1 MSNYKEQLSKHEEL
15 INKYKDLYLNEN
27 SKSLNES
34 SNNKINYSNSNS
46 IPININNTTNN
57 IMMNNSFNKFN
68 NTDIEKSIEFHS
80 ENNRIGMSDF
90 SSNKKNNNSNIINN
104 KDINVEQ
111 SLERIN
117 NLLSQ
122 LNSKNETPNK
132 KNIEKNSF
140 NVNNM
145 KIKID
150 NSDLD
155 NNSINKIRNSE
166 NENNELSLDNVN
178 INQIN
183 NNNKAN
189 INKKF
194 LNDFNNNNNYN
205 FKYGQLTID
214 NILAKYRNNTNN
226 QRNLFN
232 TFNKFNINQNNN
244 NNAFDDINSSY
255 MLTFQ
260 NKQNDINPFI
270 PQENI
275 INNLD
280 KMVQNKNISNIPTI
294 NNTFIQKIKAKYL
307 FNNDSLT
314 NKISKKNQEIS
325 ELEQKLNFYK
335 NKLFSQNSPE
345 DNYINLK
352 LDIKNLNL
360 NSSQENSYT
369 LNSKNNTKS
378 INLNTSEI
386 YTNNNNNSSI
396 PNDKSFSFKNNL
408 KNNQININSNNNPL
422 KESKFSQSQLSHNNG
437 EETINF
443 SLSEDESGLSGYFKF
458 KGSQIEEKD
467 KEYNYNDVLPIINKV
482 SKLKEIKE
490 EDDINNTDKLLA
502 NKIINNVIDNVTK
515 NEDEKYKNIMDKF
528 KEEEKEN
535 DLLYNQIN
543 NQSLNFNNNGIN
555 EKPKLIRKNSSDKD
569 KKRNINNKIISFEE
583 FLSKENSND

>member
-27 SKSLNES
+27 SNKSLNES
-34 SNNKINYSNSNS
+34 SNNRNNFSNSNS

-80 ENNRIGMSDF
+80 ENNHIGISDF
-90 SSNKKNNNSNIINN
+90 SSNKKNNNSNIINP

-117 NLLSQ
+117 NLLAQ

-132 KNIEKNSF
+132 KNSNVGNNF
-140 NVNNM
+140 DVNNM
-145 KIKID
+145 RIKND
-150 NSDLD
+150 NS
-155 NNSINKIRNSE
+155 E
-166 NENNELSLDNVN
+166 FDNVN
-178 INQIN
+178 INKNRNNENNEINLDNNIN
-183 NNNKAN
+183 NINYFGNKNTN

-194 LNDFNNNNNYN
+194 INDINNNNYN

-214 NILAKYRNNTNN
+214 NILAKYRNNPN

-232 TFNKFNINQNNN
+232 TFNKFNINENNN
-244 NNAFDDINSSY
+244 NDMSNPF

-260 NKQNDINPFI
+260 QNPTKINPFNA
-270 PQENI
+270 QENMM
-275 INNLD
+275 NNLD
-280 KMVQNKNISNIPTI
+280 KILQNKNINNI
-294 NNTFIQKIKAKYL
+294 NNINSNYIQKIKAKYL
-307 FNNDSLT
+307 FNNDSVT
-314 NKISKKNQEIS
+314 NKIAQKNTELS
-325 ELEQKLNFYK
+325 ELEKKLNFYK
-335 NKLFSQNSPE
+335 KKLFSSSAPE

-352 LDIKNLNL
+352 LDIKNINL
-360 NSSQENSYT
+360 NSNTENSYT
-369 LNSKNNTKS
+369 LNSKNNHS

-386 YTNNNNNSSI
+386 NPNPNNSTI
-396 PNDKSFSFKNNL
+396 PPSDKSFSFKNNL
-408 KNNQININSNNNPL
+408 KNPPLSNINPL
-422 KESKFSQSQLSHNNG
+422 KESKFSQSQLSHNMG

-458 KGSQIEEKD
+458 KGSQMEEKD

-490 EDDINNTDKLLA
+490 EDDNQKAIA
-502 NKIINNVIDNVTK
+502 SGIINNVMDNISNK
-515 NEDEKYKNIMDKF
+515 SEEEKYKNIMNKF

-535 DLLYNQIN
+535 ELLYDQIN
-543 NQSLNFNNNGIN
+543 N

-583 FLSKENSND
+583 FLSKENSNE

>member
-27 SKSLNES
+27 SNKSLNES
-34 SNNKINYSNSNS
+34 SNNRNNFSNSNS

-80 ENNRIGMSDF
+80 ENNHIGISDF
-90 SSNKKNNNSNIINN
+90 SSNKKNNNSNIINP

-117 NLLSQ
+117 NLLAQ

-132 KNIEKNSF
+132 KSSNVGNNF
-140 NVNNM
+140 DVNNM
-145 KIKID
+145 RIKND
-150 NSDLD
+150 NS
-155 NNSINKIRNSE
+155 E
-166 NENNELSLDNVN
+166 FDNVN
-178 INQIN
+178 INKNRNNENNEINLDNNIN
-183 NNNKAN
+183 NINYFGNKNTN

-194 LNDFNNNNNYN
+194 INDINNNNYN

-214 NILAKYRNNTNN
+214 NILAKYRNNPN

-232 TFNKFNINQNNN
+232 TFNKFNINENNN
-244 NNAFDDINSSY
+244 NDMSNPF

-260 NKQNDINPFI
+260 QNPAKINPFNA
-270 PQENI
+270 QENMM
-275 INNLD
+275 NNLD
-280 KMVQNKNISNIPTI
+280 KILQNKNINNI
-294 NNTFIQKIKAKYL
+294 NNINSNYIQKIKAKYL
-307 FNNDSLT
+307 FNNDSVT
-314 NKISKKNQEIS
+314 NKIAQKNTELS
-325 ELEQKLNFYK
+325 ELEKKLNFYK
-335 NKLFSQNSPE
+335 KKLFSSSAPE

-352 LDIKNLNL
+352 LDIKNINL
-360 NSSQENSYT
+360 NSNTENSYT
-369 LNSKNNTKS
+369 LNSKNNHS

-386 YTNNNNNSSI
+386 NPNPNNSTI
-396 PNDKSFSFKNNL
+396 PPSDKSFSFKNNL
-408 KNNQININSNNNPL
+408 KNPPLSNINPL
-422 KESKFSQSQLSHNNG
+422 KESKFSQSQLSHNMG

-458 KGSQIEEKD
+458 KGSQMEEKD

-490 EDDINNTDKLLA
+490 EDDNEKAIA
-502 NKIINNVIDNVTK
+502 SGIINNVMDNISNK
-515 NEDEKYKNIMDKF
+515 SEEEKYKNIMNKF

-535 DLLYNQIN
+535 ELLYDQIN
-543 NQSLNFNNNGIN
+543 N

-583 FLSKENSND
+583 FLSKENSNE

>member
-27 SKSLNES
+27 SNKSLNES
-34 SNNKINYSNSNS
+34 SNNRNNFSNSNS

-80 ENNRIGMSDF
+80 ENNHIGISDF
-90 SSNKKNNNSNIINN
+90 SSNKKNNNSNIINP

-117 NLLSQ
+117 NLLAQ

-132 KNIEKNSF
+132 KNSNVGNNF
-140 NVNNM
+140 DVNNM
-145 KIKID
+145 RIKND
-150 NSDLD
+150 NS
-155 NNSINKIRNSE
+155 E
-166 NENNELSLDNVN
+166 FDNVN
-178 INQIN
+178 INKNRNNENNEINLDNNIN
-183 NNNKAN
+183 NINYFGNKNTN

-194 LNDFNNNNNYN
+194 INDINNNNYN

-214 NILAKYRNNTNN
+214 NILAKYRNNPN

-232 TFNKFNINQNNN
+232 TFNKFNINENNN
-244 NNAFDDINSSY
+244 NDMSNPF

-260 NKQNDINPFI
+260 QNPTKINPFNA
-270 PQENI
+270 QENMM
-275 INNLD
+275 NNLD
-280 KMVQNKNISNIPTI
+280 KILQNKNINNI
-294 NNTFIQKIKAKYL
+294 NNINSNYIQKIKAKYL
-307 FNNDSLT
+307 FNNDSIT
-314 NKISKKNQEIS
+314 NKIAQKNTELS
-325 ELEQKLNFYK
+325 ELEKKLNFYK
-335 NKLFSQNSPE
+335 KKLFSSSAPE

-352 LDIKNLNL
+352 LDIKNINL
-360 NSSQENSYT
+360 NSNTENSYT
-369 LNSKNNTKS
+369 LNSKNDHS

-386 YTNNNNNSSI
+386 NPNPNNSTI
-396 PNDKSFSFKNNL
+396 PPSDKSFSFKNNL
-408 KNNQININSNNNPL
+408 KNPPLSNINPL
-422 KESKFSQSQLSHNNG
+422 KESKFSQSQLSHNMG

-458 KGSQIEEKD
+458 KGSQMEEKD

-490 EDDINNTDKLLA
+490 EDDNEKAIA
-502 NKIINNVIDNVTK
+502 SGIINNVMDNISNKT
-515 NEDEKYKNIMDKF
+515 EEEKYKNIMNKF

-535 DLLYNQIN
+535 ELLYDQIN
-543 NQSLNFNNNGIN
+543 N
-555 EKPKLIRKNSSDKD
+555 EKPKLIRKNSSNKD

-583 FLSKENSND
+583 FLSKENSNE

>member
-27 SKSLNES
+27 SNKSLNES
-34 SNNKINYSNSNS
+34 SNNRNNFSNSNS

-80 ENNRIGMSDF
+80 ENNHIGISDF
-90 SSNKKNNNSNIINN
+90 SSNKKNNNSNIINP

-117 NLLSQ
+117 NLLAQ

-132 KNIEKNSF
+132 KNSNAGNNFDANNIRIKN
-140 NVNNM
+140 
-145 KIKID
+145 D
-150 NSDLD
+150 NS
-155 NNSINKIRNSE
+155 E
-166 NENNELSLDNVN
+166 FDNVN
-178 INQIN
+178 INKNRNSENNEIN
-183 NNNKAN
+183 LDNNVNNINYFGNKNTN

-194 LNDFNNNNNYN
+194 INDINNNNYN

-214 NILAKYRNNTNN
+214 NILAKYRNNPN

-232 TFNKFNINQNNN
+232 TFNKFNINENNN
-244 NNAFDDINSSY
+244 NDMSNPF

-260 NKQNDINPFI
+260 QNPAKINQFNA
-270 PQENI
+270 QENMM
-275 INNLD
+275 NNLD
-280 KMVQNKNISNIPTI
+280 KILQNKNINNI
-294 NNTFIQKIKAKYL
+294 NNINSNYIQKIKAKYL
-307 FNNDSLT
+307 FNNDSIT
-314 NKISKKNQEIS
+314 NKIAQKNTEFS
-325 ELEQKLNFYK
+325 ELEKKLNFYK
-335 NKLFSQNSPE
+335 KKLFLSSAPE

-352 LDIKNLNL
+352 LDIKNINL
-360 NSSQENSYT
+360 NSNTENSYT
-369 LNSKNNTKS
+369 LNSKNNHS

-386 YTNNNNNSSI
+386 NPNPNNSTI
-396 PNDKSFSFKNNL
+396 PQSDKSFSFKNNL
-408 KNNQININSNNNPL
+408 KNPPLSNINPL
-422 KESKFSQSQLSHNNG
+422 KESKFSQSQLSHNMG

-458 KGSQIEEKD
+458 KGSQMEEKD

-490 EDDINNTDKLLA
+490 EDYNEKAIA
-502 NKIINNVIDNVTK
+502 SGIINNVMDNISNK
-515 NEDEKYKNIMDKF
+515 SEEEKYKNIMNKF

-535 DLLYNQIN
+535 ELLYDQIN
-543 NQSLNFNNNGIN
+543 N

-583 FLSKENSND
+583 FLSKENSNE

>member
-27 SKSLNES
+27 SNKSLNES
-34 SNNKINYSNSNS
+34 SNNRNNFSNSNS

-80 ENNRIGMSDF
+80 ENNHIGISDF
-90 SSNKKNNNSNIINN
+90 SSNKKNNNSNIINP

-117 NLLSQ
+117 NLLAQ

-132 KNIEKNSF
+132 KNSNVGNNF
-140 NVNNM
+140 DVNNM
-145 KIKID
+145 RIKND
-150 NSDLD
+150 NS
-155 NNSINKIRNSE
+155 E
-166 NENNELSLDNVN
+166 FDNVN
-178 INQIN
+178 INKNRNNENNEINLDNNIN
-183 NNNKAN
+183 NINYFGNKNTN

-194 LNDFNNNNNYN
+194 INDINNNNYN

-214 NILAKYRNNTNN
+214 NILAKYRNNPN

-232 TFNKFNINQNNN
+232 TFNKFNINENNN
-244 NNAFDDINSSY
+244 NDMSNPF

-260 NKQNDINPFI
+260 QNPTKINPFNA
-270 PQENI
+270 QENMM
-275 INNLD
+275 NNLD
-280 KMVQNKNISNIPTI
+280 KILQNKNINNI
-294 NNTFIQKIKAKYL
+294 NNINSNYIQKIKAKYL
-307 FNNDSLT
+307 FNNDSVT
-314 NKISKKNQEIS
+314 NKIAQKNTELS
-325 ELEQKLNFYK
+325 ELEKKLNFYK
-335 NKLFSQNSPE
+335 KKLFSSSAPE

-352 LDIKNLNL
+352 LDIKNINL
-360 NSSQENSYT
+360 NSNTENSYT
-369 LNSKNNTKS
+369 LNSKNNHS

-386 YTNNNNNSSI
+386 NPNPNNSTI
-396 PNDKSFSFKNNL
+396 PPSDKSFSFKNNL
-408 KNNQININSNNNPL
+408 KNPPLSNINLL
-422 KESKFSQSQLSHNNG
+422 KESKFSQSQLSHNMG

-458 KGSQIEEKD
+458 KGSQMEEKD

-490 EDDINNTDKLLA
+490 EDDNEKAIA
-502 NKIINNVIDNVTK
+502 SGIINNVMDNISNK
-515 NEDEKYKNIMDKF
+515 SEEEKYKNIMNKF

-535 DLLYNQIN
+535 ELLYDQIN
-543 NQSLNFNNNGIN
+543 N

-583 FLSKENSND
+583 FLSKENSNE

>member
-27 SKSLNES
+27 SNKSLNES
-34 SNNKINYSNSNS
+34 SNNRNNFSNSNS

-80 ENNRIGMSDF
+80 ENNHIGISDF
-90 SSNKKNNNSNIINN
+90 SSNKKNNNSNIINP

-117 NLLSQ
+117 NLLAQ

-132 KNIEKNSF
+132 KNSNMGNNF
-140 NVNNM
+140 DVNNM
-145 KIKID
+145 RIKND
-150 NSDLD
+150 NS
-155 NNSINKIRNSE
+155 E
-166 NENNELSLDNVN
+166 FDNVN
-178 INQIN
+178 INKNRNNENNEINLDNNIN
-183 NNNKAN
+183 NINYFGNKNTN

-194 LNDFNNNNNYN
+194 INDINNNNYN

-214 NILAKYRNNTNN
+214 NILAKYRNNPN

-232 TFNKFNINQNNN
+232 TFNKFNINENNN
-244 NNAFDDINSSY
+244 NDMSNPF

-260 NKQNDINPFI
+260 QNPTKINPFNA
-270 PQENI
+270 QENMM
-275 INNLD
+275 NNLD
-280 KMVQNKNISNIPTI
+280 KILQNKNINNI
-294 NNTFIQKIKAKYL
+294 NNINSNYIQKIKAKYL
-307 FNNDSLT
+307 FNNDSIT
-314 NKISKKNQEIS
+314 NKIAQKNTELS
-325 ELEQKLNFYK
+325 ELEKKLNFYK
-335 NKLFSQNSPE
+335 KKLFSSSAPE

-352 LDIKNLNL
+352 LDIKNINL
-360 NSSQENSYT
+360 NSNTENSYT
-369 LNSKNNTKS
+369 LNSKNNHS

-386 YTNNNNNSSI
+386 NPNPNNSTI
-396 PNDKSFSFKNNL
+396 PPSDKSFSFKNNL
-408 KNNQININSNNNPL
+408 KNPPLSNINPL
-422 KESKFSQSQLSHNNG
+422 KESKFSQSQLSHNMG

-458 KGSQIEEKD
+458 KGSQMEEKD

-490 EDDINNTDKLLA
+490 EDDNEKAIA
-502 NKIINNVIDNVTK
+502 SGIINNVMDNISNKT
-515 NEDEKYKNIMDKF
+515 EEEKYKNIMNKF

-535 DLLYNQIN
+535 ELLYDQIN
-543 NQSLNFNNNGIN
+543 N

-583 FLSKENSND
+583 FLSKENSNE

>member
-27 SKSLNES
+27 SNKSLNES
-34 SNNKINYSNSNS
+34 SNNRNNFSNSNS

-80 ENNRIGMSDF
+80 ENNHIGISDF
-90 SSNKKNNNSNIINN
+90 SSNKKNNNSNIINP

-117 NLLSQ
+117 NLLAQ

-132 KNIEKNSF
+132 KNSNVGNNF
-140 NVNNM
+140 DVNNM
-145 KIKID
+145 RIKND
-150 NSDLD
+150 NS
-155 NNSINKIRNSE
+155 E
-166 NENNELSLDNVN
+166 FDNVN
-178 INQIN
+178 INKNRNSENNEIN
-183 NNNKAN
+183 LDNNVNNINYFGNKNTN

-194 LNDFNNNNNYN
+194 INDINNNNYN

-214 NILAKYRNNTNN
+214 NILAKYRNNPN

-232 TFNKFNINQNNN
+232 TFNKFNINENNN
-244 NNAFDDINSSY
+244 NDMSNPF

-260 NKQNDINPFI
+260 QNPTKINPFNA
-270 PQENI
+270 QENMM
-275 INNLD
+275 NNLD
-280 KMVQNKNISNIPTI
+280 KILQNKNINNI
-294 NNTFIQKIKAKYL
+294 NNINSNYIQKIKAKYL
-307 FNNDSLT
+307 FNNDSIT
-314 NKISKKNQEIS
+314 NKIAQKNTELS
-325 ELEQKLNFYK
+325 ELEKKLNFYK
-335 NKLFSQNSPE
+335 KKLFSSSAPE

-352 LDIKNLNL
+352 LDIKNINL
-360 NSSQENSYT
+360 NSNTENSYT
-369 LNSKNNTKS
+369 LNSKNNHS

-386 YTNNNNNSSI
+386 NPNPNNSTI
-396 PNDKSFSFKNNL
+396 PPSDKSFSFKNNL
-408 KNNQININSNNNPL
+408 KNPPLSNINPL
-422 KESKFSQSQLSHNNG
+422 KESKFSQSQLSHNMG

-458 KGSQIEEKD
+458 KGSQMEEKD

-490 EDDINNTDKLLA
+490 EDDNEKAIA
-502 NKIINNVIDNVTK
+502 SGIINNVMDNISNKT
-515 NEDEKYKNIMDKF
+515 EEEKYKNIMNKF

-535 DLLYNQIN
+535 ELLYDQIN
-543 NQSLNFNNNGIN
+543 N

-583 FLSKENSND
+583 FLSKENSNE

>member
-27 SKSLNES
+27 SNKSLNES
-34 SNNKINYSNSNS
+34 SNNRNNFSNSNS

-80 ENNRIGMSDF
+80 ENNHIGISDF
-90 SSNKKNNNSNIINN
+90 SSNKKNNNSNIINP

-117 NLLSQ
+117 NLLAQ

-132 KNIEKNSF
+132 KNSNVGNNF
-140 NVNNM
+140 DVNNM
-145 KIKID
+145 RIKND
-150 NSDLD
+150 NS
-155 NNSINKIRNSE
+155 E
-166 NENNELSLDNVN
+166 FDNVN
-178 INQIN
+178 INKNRNNENNEINLDNNIN
-183 NNNKAN
+183 NINYFGNKNTN

-194 LNDFNNNNNYN
+194 INDINNNNYN

-214 NILAKYRNNTNN
+214 NILAKYRNNPN

-232 TFNKFNINQNNN
+232 TFNKFNINENNN
-244 NNAFDDINSSY
+244 NDMSNPF

-260 NKQNDINPFI
+260 QNPTKINPFNA
-270 PQENI
+270 QENMM
-275 INNLD
+275 NNLD
-280 KMVQNKNISNIPTI
+280 KILQNKNINNI
-294 NNTFIQKIKAKYL
+294 NNINSNYIQKIKAKYL
-307 FNNDSLT
+307 FNNDSIT
-314 NKISKKNQEIS
+314 NKIAQKNTELS
-325 ELEQKLNFYK
+325 ELEKKLNFYK
-335 NKLFSQNSPE
+335 KKLFSSSAPE

-352 LDIKNLNL
+352 LDIKNINL
-360 NSSQENSYT
+360 NSNTENSYT
-369 LNSKNNTKS
+369 LNSKKDHS

-386 YTNNNNNSSI
+386 NPNPNNSTI
-396 PNDKSFSFKNNL
+396 PPSDKSFSFKNNL
-408 KNNQININSNNNPL
+408 KNPPLSNINPL
-422 KESKFSQSQLSHNNG
+422 KESKFSQSQLSHNMG

-458 KGSQIEEKD
+458 KGSQMEEKD

-490 EDDINNTDKLLA
+490 EDDNEKAIA
-502 NKIINNVIDNVTK
+502 SGIINNVMDNISNKT
-515 NEDEKYKNIMDKF
+515 EEEKYKNIMNKF

-535 DLLYNQIN
+535 ELLYDQIN
-543 NQSLNFNNNGIN
+543 N
-555 EKPKLIRKNSSDKD
+555 EKPKLIRKNSSNKD

-583 FLSKENSND
+583 FLSKENSNE

>member
-27 SKSLNES
+27 SNKSLNES
-34 SNNKINYSNSNS
+34 SNNRNNFSNSNS

-80 ENNRIGMSDF
+80 ENNHIGISDF
-90 SSNKKNNNSNIINN
+90 SSNKKNNNSNIINP

-117 NLLSQ
+117 NLLAQ

-132 KNIEKNSF
+132 KNSNMGNNF
-140 NVNNM
+140 DVNNM
-145 KIKID
+145 RIKND
-150 NSDLD
+150 NS
-155 NNSINKIRNSE
+155 E
-166 NENNELSLDNVN
+166 FDNVN
-178 INQIN
+178 INKNRNNENNEINLDNNIN
-183 NNNKAN
+183 NINYFGNKNTN

-194 LNDFNNNNNYN
+194 INDINNNNYN

-214 NILAKYRNNTNN
+214 NILAKYRNNPN

-232 TFNKFNINQNNN
+232 TFNKFNINENNN
-244 NNAFDDINSSY
+244 NDMSNPF

-260 NKQNDINPFI
+260 QNPTKINPFNA
-270 PQENI
+270 QENMM
-275 INNLD
+275 NNLD
-280 KMVQNKNISNIPTI
+280 KILQNKNINNI
-294 NNTFIQKIKAKYL
+294 NNINSNYIQKIKAKYL
-307 FNNDSLT
+307 FNNDSVT
-314 NKISKKNQEIS
+314 NKIAQKNTELS
-325 ELEQKLNFYK
+325 ELEKKLNFYK
-335 NKLFSQNSPE
+335 KKLFSSSAPE

-352 LDIKNLNL
+352 LDIKNINL
-360 NSSQENSYT
+360 NSNTENSYT
-369 LNSKNNTKS
+369 LNSKNDHS

-386 YTNNNNNSSI
+386 NPNPNNSTI
-396 PNDKSFSFKNNL
+396 PPSDKSFSFKNNL
-408 KNNQININSNNNPL
+408 KNPPLSDINLL
-422 KESKFSQSQLSHNNG
+422 KESKFSQSQLSHNMG

-458 KGSQIEEKD
+458 KGSQMEEKD

-490 EDDINNTDKLLA
+490 EDDNEKAIA
-502 NKIINNVIDNVTK
+502 SGIINNVMDNISNK
-515 NEDEKYKNIMDKF
+515 SEEEKYKNIMNKF

-535 DLLYNQIN
+535 ELLYDQIN
-543 NQSLNFNNNGIN
+543 N

-583 FLSKENSND
+583 FLSKENSNE

>member
-27 SKSLNES
+27 SNKSLNES
-34 SNNKINYSNSNS
+34 SNNRNNFSNSNS

-80 ENNRIGMSDF
+80 ENNHIGISDF
-90 SSNKKNNNSNIINN
+90 SSNKKNNNSNIINP

-117 NLLSQ
+117 NLLAQ

-132 KNIEKNSF
+132 KNSNVGNNF
-140 NVNNM
+140 DVNNM
-145 KIKID
+145 RIKND
-150 NSDLD
+150 NS
-155 NNSINKIRNSE
+155 E
-166 NENNELSLDNVN
+166 FDNVN
-178 INQIN
+178 INKNRNNENNEINLDNNIN
-183 NNNKAN
+183 NINYFGNKNTN

-194 LNDFNNNNNYN
+194 INDINNNNYN

-214 NILAKYRNNTNN
+214 NILAKYRNNPN

-232 TFNKFNINQNNN
+232 TFNKFNINENNN
-244 NNAFDDINSSY
+244 NDMSNPF

-260 NKQNDINPFI
+260 QNPAKINPFNA
-270 PQENI
+270 QENMM
-275 INNLD
+275 NNLD
-280 KMVQNKNISNIPTI
+280 KILQNKNINNI
-294 NNTFIQKIKAKYL
+294 NNINSNYIQKIKAKYL
-307 FNNDSLT
+307 FNNDSIT
-314 NKISKKNQEIS
+314 NKIAQKNTELS
-325 ELEQKLNFYK
+325 ELEKKLNFYK
-335 NKLFSQNSPE
+335 KKLFSSSAPE

-352 LDIKNLNL
+352 LDIKNINL
-360 NSSQENSYT
+360 NSNTENSYT
-369 LNSKNNTKS
+369 LNSKNDHS

-386 YTNNNNNSSI
+386 NPNPNNSTI
-396 PNDKSFSFKNNL
+396 PPSDKSFSFKNNL
-408 KNNQININSNNNPL
+408 KNPPLSDINLL
-422 KESKFSQSQLSHNNG
+422 KESKFSQSQLSHNMG

-458 KGSQIEEKD
+458 KGSQMEEKD

-490 EDDINNTDKLLA
+490 EDDNEKAIA
-502 NKIINNVIDNVTK
+502 SGIINNVMDNISNK
-515 NEDEKYKNIMDKF
+515 SEEEKYKNIMNKF

-535 DLLYNQIN
+535 ELLYDQIN
-543 NQSLNFNNNGIN
+543 N
-555 EKPKLIRKNSSDKD
+555 EKPKLIRKNSSNKD

-583 FLSKENSND
+583 FLSKENSNE

>member
-27 SKSLNES
+27 SNKSLNES
-34 SNNKINYSNSNS
+34 SNNRNNFSNSNS

-80 ENNRIGMSDF
+80 ENNHIGISDF
-90 SSNKKNNNSNIINN
+90 SSNKKNNNSNIINP

-117 NLLSQ
+117 NLLAQ

-132 KNIEKNSF
+132 KNSNVGNNF
-140 NVNNM
+140 DVNNM
-145 KIKID
+145 RIKND
-150 NSDLD
+150 NS
-155 NNSINKIRNSE
+155 E
-166 NENNELSLDNVN
+166 FDNVN
-178 INQIN
+178 INKNRNNENNEINLDNNIN
-183 NNNKAN
+183 NINYFGNKNTN

-194 LNDFNNNNNYN
+194 INDINNNNYN

-214 NILAKYRNNTNN
+214 NILAKYRNNPN

-244 NNAFDDINSSY
+244 NDMSNPF

-260 NKQNDINPFI
+260 QNPAKINPFNA
-270 PQENI
+270 QENMM
-275 INNLD
+275 NNLD
-280 KMVQNKNISNIPTI
+280 KILQNKNINNI
-294 NNTFIQKIKAKYL
+294 NNINSNYIQKIKAKYL
-307 FNNDSLT
+307 FNNDSIT
-314 NKISKKNQEIS
+314 NKIAQKNTELS
-325 ELEQKLNFYK
+325 ELEKKLNFYK
-335 NKLFSQNSPE
+335 KKLFSSSAPE

-352 LDIKNLNL
+352 LDIKNINL
-360 NSSQENSYT
+360 NSNTENSYT
-369 LNSKNNTKS
+369 LNSKNDHS

-386 YTNNNNNSSI
+386 NPNPNNSTI
-396 PNDKSFSFKNNL
+396 PPSDKSFSFKNNL
-408 KNNQININSNNNPL
+408 KNPPLSNINPL
-422 KESKFSQSQLSHNNG
+422 KESKFSQSQLSHNMG

-458 KGSQIEEKD
+458 KGSQMEEKD

-490 EDDINNTDKLLA
+490 EDDNEKAIA
-502 NKIINNVIDNVTK
+502 SGIINNVMDNISNK
-515 NEDEKYKNIMDKF
+515 SEEEKYKNIMNKF

-535 DLLYNQIN
+535 ELLYDQIN
-543 NQSLNFNNNGIN
+543 N

-583 FLSKENSND
+583 FLSKENSNE

>member
-27 SKSLNES
+27 SNKSLNES
-34 SNNKINYSNSNS
+34 SNNRNNFSNSNS

-80 ENNRIGMSDF
+80 ENNHIGISDF
-90 SSNKKNNNSNIINN
+90 SSNKKNNNSNIINP

-117 NLLSQ
+117 NLLAQ

-132 KNIEKNSF
+132 KNSNVGNNF
-140 NVNNM
+140 DVNNM
-145 KIKID
+145 RIKND
-150 NSDLD
+150 NS
-155 NNSINKIRNSE
+155 E
-166 NENNELSLDNVN
+166 FDNVN
-178 INQIN
+178 INKNRNNENNEINLDNNIN
-183 NNNKAN
+183 NINYFGNKNTN

-194 LNDFNNNNNYN
+194 INDINNNNYN

-214 NILAKYRNNTNN
+214 NILAKYRNNPN

-232 TFNKFNINQNNN
+232 TFNKFNINENNN
-244 NNAFDDINSSY
+244 NDMSNPF

-260 NKQNDINPFI
+260 QNPTKINPFNA
-270 PQENI
+270 QENMM
-275 INNLD
+275 NNLD
-280 KMVQNKNISNIPTI
+280 KILQNKNINNI
-294 NNTFIQKIKAKYL
+294 NNINSNYIQKIKAKYL
-307 FNNDSLT
+307 FNNDSVT
-314 NKISKKNQEIS
+314 NKIAQKNTELS
-325 ELEQKLNFYK
+325 ELEKKLNFYK
-335 NKLFSQNSPE
+335 KKLFSSSAPE

-352 LDIKNLNL
+352 LDIKNINL
-360 NSSQENSYT
+360 NSNTENSYT
-369 LNSKNNTKS
+369 LNSKNDHS

-386 YTNNNNNSSI
+386 NPNPNNSTI
-396 PNDKSFSFKNNL
+396 PPSDKSFSFKNNL
-408 KNNQININSNNNPL
+408 KNPPLSNINPL
-422 KESKFSQSQLSHNNG
+422 KESKFSQSQLSHNMG

-458 KGSQIEEKD
+458 KGSQMEEKD

-490 EDDINNTDKLLA
+490 EDDNEKAIA
-502 NKIINNVIDNVTK
+502 SGIINNVMDNISNK
-515 NEDEKYKNIMDKF
+515 SEEEKYKNIMNKF

-535 DLLYNQIN
+535 ELLYDQIN
-543 NQSLNFNNNGIN
+543 N

-569 KKRNINNKIISFEE
+569 KKRNINKKIISFEE
-583 FLSKENSND
+583 FLSKENSNE

>member
-27 SKSLNES
+27 SNKSLNES
-34 SNNKINYSNSNS
+34 SNNRNNFSNSNS

-80 ENNRIGMSDF
+80 ENNHIGISDF
-90 SSNKKNNNSNIINN
+90 SSNKKNNNSNIINP

-117 NLLSQ
+117 NLLAQ

-132 KNIEKNSF
+132 KNSNVGNNF
-140 NVNNM
+140 DVNNIR
-145 KIKID
+145 IKND
-150 NSDLD
+150 NS
-155 NNSINKIRNSE
+155 E
-166 NENNELSLDNVN
+166 FDNVN
-178 INQIN
+178 INKNRNSENNEIN
-183 NNNKAN
+183 LDNNVNNINYFGNKNTN

-194 LNDFNNNNNYN
+194 INDINNNNYN

-214 NILAKYRNNTNN
+214 NILAKYRNNPN

-232 TFNKFNINQNNN
+232 TFNKFNINENNN
-244 NNAFDDINSSY
+244 NDMSNPF

-260 NKQNDINPFI
+260 QNPTKINPFNA
-270 PQENI
+270 QENMM
-275 INNLD
+275 NNLD
-280 KMVQNKNISNIPTI
+280 KILQNKNINNI
-294 NNTFIQKIKAKYL
+294 NNINSNYIQKIKAKYL
-307 FNNDSLT
+307 FSNDSVT
-314 NKISKKNQEIS
+314 NKIAQKNKELS
-325 ELEQKLNFYK
+325 ELEKKLNFYK
-335 NKLFSQNSPE
+335 KKLFSSSAPE

-352 LDIKNLNL
+352 LDIKNINL
-360 NSSQENSYT
+360 NSNTENSYT
-369 LNSKNNTKS
+369 LNSKNNRS

-386 YTNNNNNSSI
+386 NPNPNNSTI
-396 PNDKSFSFKNNL
+396 PPSDKSFSFKNNL
-408 KNNQININSNNNPL
+408 KNPPLSNINLL
-422 KESKFSQSQLSHNNG
+422 KESKFSQSQLSHNMG
-437 EETINF
+437 EESINF

-458 KGSQIEEKD
+458 KGSQMEEKD

-490 EDDINNTDKLLA
+490 EDDNEKAIA
-502 NKIINNVIDNVTK
+502 SGIINNVMDNISNK
-515 NEDEKYKNIMDKF
+515 SEEEKYKNIMNKF

-535 DLLYNQIN
+535 ELLYDQIN
-543 NQSLNFNNNGIN
+543 N

-569 KKRNINNKIISFEE
+569 KRRNINNKIISFEE
-583 FLSKENSND
+583 FLSKENSNE

>member
-27 SKSLNES
+27 SNKSLNES
-34 SNNKINYSNSNS
+34 SNNRNNFSNSNS

-80 ENNRIGMSDF
+80 ENNHIGISDF
-90 SSNKKNNNSNIINN
+90 SSNKKNNNSNIINP

-117 NLLSQ
+117 NLLAQ

-132 KNIEKNSF
+132 KNSNVGNNF
-140 NVNNM
+140 DVNNM
-145 KIKID
+145 RIKND
-150 NSDLD
+150 NS
-155 NNSINKIRNSE
+155 E
-166 NENNELSLDNVN
+166 FDNVN
-178 INQIN
+178 INKNRNNENNEINLDNNIN
-183 NNNKAN
+183 NINYFGNKNTN

-194 LNDFNNNNNYN
+194 INDINNNNYN

-214 NILAKYRNNTNN
+214 NILAKYRNNPN

-232 TFNKFNINQNNN
+232 TFNKFNINENNN
-244 NNAFDDINSSY
+244 NDMSNPF

-260 NKQNDINPFI
+260 QNPTKINPFNA
-270 PQENI
+270 QENMM
-275 INNLD
+275 NNLD
-280 KMVQNKNISNIPTI
+280 KILQNKNINNI
-294 NNTFIQKIKAKYL
+294 NNINSNYIQKIKAKYL
-307 FNNDSLT
+307 FNNDSIT
-314 NKISKKNQEIS
+314 NKIAQKNTELS
-325 ELEQKLNFYK
+325 ELEKKLNFYK
-335 NKLFSQNSPE
+335 KKLFSSSAPE

-352 LDIKNLNL
+352 LDIKNINL
-360 NSSQENSYT
+360 NSNTENSYT
-369 LNSKNNTKS
+369 LNSKNDHS

-386 YTNNNNNSSI
+386 NPNPNNSTI
-396 PNDKSFSFKNNL
+396 PPSDKSFSFKNNL
-408 KNNQININSNNNPL
+408 KNPPLSNINPL
-422 KESKFSQSQLSHNNG
+422 KESKFSQSQLSHNMG

-458 KGSQIEEKD
+458 KGSQMEEKD

-490 EDDINNTDKLLA
+490 EDDNEKAIA
-502 NKIINNVIDNVTK
+502 SGIINNVMDNISNK
-515 NEDEKYKNIMDKF
+515 SEEEKYKNIMNKF

-535 DLLYNQIN
+535 ELLYDQIN
-543 NQSLNFNNNGIN
+543 N

-583 FLSKENSND
+583 FLSKENSNE

>member
-27 SKSLNES
+27 SNKSLNES
-34 SNNKINYSNSNS
+34 SNNRNNFSNSNS

-80 ENNRIGMSDF
+80 ENNHIGISDF
-90 SSNKKNNNSNIINN
+90 SSNKKNNNSNIINP

-117 NLLSQ
+117 NLLAQ

-132 KNIEKNSF
+132 KNSNVGNNF
-140 NVNNM
+140 DVNNIR
-145 KIKID
+145 IKND
-150 NSDLD
+150 NS
-155 NNSINKIRNSE
+155 E
-166 NENNELSLDNVN
+166 FDNVN
-178 INQIN
+178 INKNRNNENNEINLDNNIN
-183 NNNKAN
+183 NINYFGNKNTN

-194 LNDFNNNNNYN
+194 INDINNNNYN

-214 NILAKYRNNTNN
+214 NILAKYRNNPN

-232 TFNKFNINQNNN
+232 TFNKFNINENNN
-244 NNAFDDINSSY
+244 NDMSNPF

-260 NKQNDINPFI
+260 QNPTKINPFNA
-270 PQENI
+270 QENMM
-275 INNLD
+275 NNLD
-280 KMVQNKNISNIPTI
+280 KILQNKNINNI
-294 NNTFIQKIKAKYL
+294 NNINSNYIQKIKAKYL
-307 FNNDSLT
+307 FNNDSVT
-314 NKISKKNQEIS
+314 NKIAQKNTELS
-325 ELEQKLNFYK
+325 ELEKKLNFYK
-335 NKLFSQNSPE
+335 KKLFSSSAPE

-352 LDIKNLNL
+352 LDIKNINL
-360 NSSQENSYT
+360 NSNTENSYT
-369 LNSKNNTKS
+369 LNSKNNRS

-386 YTNNNNNSSI
+386 NPNPNNSTI
-396 PNDKSFSFKNNL
+396 PPSDKSFSFKNNL
-408 KNNQININSNNNPL
+408 KNPPSSNINPL
-422 KESKFSQSQLSHNNG
+422 KESKFSQSQLSHNMG

-458 KGSQIEEKD
+458 KGSQMEEKD

-490 EDDINNTDKLLA
+490 EDDNEKAIA
-502 NKIINNVIDNVTK
+502 SGIINNVMDNISNK
-515 NEDEKYKNIMDKF
+515 SEEEKYKNIMNKF

-535 DLLYNQIN
+535 ELLYDQIN
-543 NQSLNFNNNGIN
+543 N

-583 FLSKENSND
+583 FLSKENSNE

>member
-27 SKSLNES
+27 SNKSLNES
-34 SNNKINYSNSNS
+34 SNNRNNFSNSNS

-80 ENNRIGMSDF
+80 ENNHIGISDF
-90 SSNKKNNNSNIINN
+90 SSNKKNNNSNIINP

-117 NLLSQ
+117 NLLAQ

-132 KNIEKNSF
+132 KNSNMGNNF
-140 NVNNM
+140 DVNNM
-145 KIKID
+145 RIKND
-150 NSDLD
+150 NS
-155 NNSINKIRNSE
+155 E
-166 NENNELSLDNVN
+166 FDNVN
-178 INQIN
+178 INKNRNNENNEINLDNNIN
-183 NNNKAN
+183 NINYFGNKNTN

-194 LNDFNNNNNYN
+194 INDINNNNYN

-214 NILAKYRNNTNN
+214 NILAKYRNNPN

-232 TFNKFNINQNNN
+232 TFNKFNINENNN
-244 NNAFDDINSSY
+244 NDMSNPF

-260 NKQNDINPFI
+260 QNPTKINPFNA
-270 PQENI
+270 QENMM
-275 INNLD
+275 NNLD
-280 KMVQNKNISNIPTI
+280 KILQNKNINNI
-294 NNTFIQKIKAKYL
+294 NNINSNYIQKIKAKYL
-307 FNNDSLT
+307 FNNDSIT
-314 NKISKKNQEIS
+314 NKLAQKNTELS
-325 ELEQKLNFYK
+325 ELEKKLNFYK
-335 NKLFSQNSPE
+335 KKLFSSSAPE

-352 LDIKNLNL
+352 LDIKNINL
-360 NSSQENSYT
+360 NSNTENSYT
-369 LNSKNNTKS
+369 LNSKNDHS

-386 YTNNNNNSSI
+386 NPNPNNSTI
-396 PNDKSFSFKNNL
+396 PPSDKSFSFKNNL
-408 KNNQININSNNNPL
+408 KNPPLSNINPL
-422 KESKFSQSQLSHNNG
+422 KESKFSQSQLSHNMG

-458 KGSQIEEKD
+458 KGSQMEEKD

-490 EDDINNTDKLLA
+490 EDDNEKAIA
-502 NKIINNVIDNVTK
+502 SGIINNVMDNISNKT
-515 NEDEKYKNIMDKF
+515 EEEKYKNIMNKF

-535 DLLYNQIN
+535 ELLYDQIN
-543 NQSLNFNNNGIN
+543 N
-555 EKPKLIRKNSSDKD
+555 EKPKLIRKNSSVKD

-583 FLSKENSND
+583 FLSKENSNE

>member
-27 SKSLNES
+27 SNKSLNES
-34 SNNKINYSNSNS
+34 SNNRNNFSNSNS

-80 ENNRIGMSDF
+80 ENNHIGISDF
-90 SSNKKNNNSNIINN
+90 SSNKKNNNSNIINP

-117 NLLSQ
+117 NLLAQ

-132 KNIEKNSF
+132 KNSNVGNNF
-140 NVNNM
+140 DVNNIR
-145 KIKID
+145 IKND
-150 NSDLD
+150 NS
-155 NNSINKIRNSE
+155 E
-166 NENNELSLDNVN
+166 FDNVN
-178 INQIN
+178 INKNRNNENNEINLDNNIN
-183 NNNKAN
+183 NINYFGNKNTN

-194 LNDFNNNNNYN
+194 INDINNNNYN

-214 NILAKYRNNTNN
+214 NILAKYRNNPN

-232 TFNKFNINQNNN
+232 TFNKFNINENNN
-244 NNAFDDINSSY
+244 NDMSNPF

-260 NKQNDINPFI
+260 QNPTKINPFNA
-270 PQENI
+270 QENMM
-275 INNLD
+275 NNLD
-280 KMVQNKNISNIPTI
+280 KILQNKNINNI
-294 NNTFIQKIKAKYL
+294 NNINSNYIQKIKAKYL
-307 FNNDSLT
+307 FNNDSVT
-314 NKISKKNQEIS
+314 NKIAQKNTELS
-325 ELEQKLNFYK
+325 ELEKKLNFYK
-335 NKLFSQNSPE
+335 KKLFSSSAPE

-352 LDIKNLNL
+352 LDIKNINL
-360 NSSQENSYT
+360 NSNTENSYT
-369 LNSKNNTKS
+369 LNSKNNRS

-386 YTNNNNNSSI
+386 NPNPNNSTI
-396 PNDKSFSFKNNL
+396 PPSDKSFSFKNNL
-408 KNNQININSNNNPL
+408 KNPPSSNINPL
-422 KESKFSQSQLSHNNG
+422 KESKFSQSQLSHNMG

-458 KGSQIEEKD
+458 KGSQMEEKD

-490 EDDINNTDKLLA
+490 EDDNEKAIA
-502 NKIINNVIDNVTK
+502 SGIINNVMDNISNK
-515 NEDEKYKNIMDKF
+515 SEEEKYKNIMNKF

-535 DLLYNQIN
+535 ELLYDQIN
-543 NQSLNFNNNGIN
+543 N
-555 EKPKLIRKNSSDKD
+555 EKPKLIRKNSSVKD

-583 FLSKENSND
+583 FLSKENSNE

>member
-27 SKSLNES
+27 SNKSLNES
-34 SNNKINYSNSNS
+34 SNNRNNFSNSNS

-80 ENNRIGMSDF
+80 ENNHIGISDF
-90 SSNKKNNNSNIINN
+90 SSNKKNNNSNIINP

-117 NLLSQ
+117 NLLAQ

-132 KNIEKNSF
+132 KNSNVGNNF
-140 NVNNM
+140 DVNNM
-145 KIKID
+145 RIKND
-150 NSDLD
+150 NS
-155 NNSINKIRNSE
+155 E
-166 NENNELSLDNVN
+166 FDNVN
-178 INQIN
+178 INKNRNNENNEINLDNNIN
-183 NNNKAN
+183 NINYFGNKNTN

-194 LNDFNNNNNYN
+194 INDINNNNYN

-214 NILAKYRNNTNN
+214 NILAKYRNNSN

-244 NNAFDDINSSY
+244 NDMSNPF

-260 NKQNDINPFI
+260 QNPAKINPFNA
-270 PQENI
+270 QENMM
-275 INNLD
+275 NNLD
-280 KMVQNKNISNIPTI
+280 KILQNKNINNI
-294 NNTFIQKIKAKYL
+294 NNINSNYIQKIKAKYL
-307 FNNDSLT
+307 FNNDSIT
-314 NKISKKNQEIS
+314 NKIAQKNTELS
-325 ELEQKLNFYK
+325 ELEKKLNFYK
-335 NKLFSQNSPE
+335 KKLFSSSAPE

-352 LDIKNLNL
+352 LDIKNINL
-360 NSSQENSYT
+360 NSNTENSYT
-369 LNSKNNTKS
+369 LNSKNNHS

-386 YTNNNNNSSI
+386 NPNPNNSTI
-396 PNDKSFSFKNNL
+396 PPSDKSFSFKNNL
-408 KNNQININSNNNPL
+408 KNPPLSNINPL
-422 KESKFSQSQLSHNNG
+422 KESKFSQSQLSHNMG

-458 KGSQIEEKD
+458 KGSQMEEKD

-490 EDDINNTDKLLA
+490 EDDNEKAIA
-502 NKIINNVIDNVTK
+502 SGIINNVMDNISNK
-515 NEDEKYKNIMDKF
+515 SEEEKYKNIMNKF

-535 DLLYNQIN
+535 ELLYDQIN
-543 NQSLNFNNNGIN
+543 N

-583 FLSKENSND
+583 FLSKENSNE

>member
-27 SKSLNES
+27 SNKSLNES
-34 SNNKINYSNSNS
+34 SNNRNNFSNSNS

-80 ENNRIGMSDF
+80 ENNHIGISDF
-90 SSNKKNNNSNIINN
+90 SSNKKNNYSNIINP

-117 NLLSQ
+117 NLLAQ

-132 KNIEKNSF
+132 KNSNMGNNF
-140 NVNNM
+140 DVNNM
-145 KIKID
+145 RIKND
-150 NSDLD
+150 NS
-155 NNSINKIRNSE
+155 E
-166 NENNELSLDNVN
+166 FDNVN
-178 INQIN
+178 INKNRNNENNEINLDNNIN
-183 NNNKAN
+183 NINYFGNKNTN

-194 LNDFNNNNNYN
+194 INDINNNNYN

-214 NILAKYRNNTNN
+214 NILAKYRNNPN

-232 TFNKFNINQNNN
+232 TFNKFNINENNN
-244 NNAFDDINSSY
+244 NDMSNPF

-260 NKQNDINPFI
+260 QNPTKINPFNA
-270 PQENI
+270 QENMM
-275 INNLD
+275 NNLD
-280 KMVQNKNISNIPTI
+280 KILQNKNINNI
-294 NNTFIQKIKAKYL
+294 NNINSNYIQKIKAKYL
-307 FNNDSLT
+307 FNNDSIT
-314 NKISKKNQEIS
+314 NKIAQKNTELS
-325 ELEQKLNFYK
+325 ELEKKLNFYK
-335 NKLFSQNSPE
+335 KKLFSSSAPE

-352 LDIKNLNL
+352 LDIKNINL
-360 NSSQENSYT
+360 NSNTENSYT
-369 LNSKNNTKS
+369 LNSKNDHS

-386 YTNNNNNSSI
+386 NPNPNNSTI
-396 PNDKSFSFKNNL
+396 PPSDKSFSFKNNL
-408 KNNQININSNNNPL
+408 KNPPLSNINPL
-422 KESKFSQSQLSHNNG
+422 KESKFSQSQLSHNMG

-458 KGSQIEEKD
+458 KGSQMEEKD

-490 EDDINNTDKLLA
+490 EDDNEKAIA
-502 NKIINNVIDNVTK
+502 SGIINNVMDNISNKT
-515 NEDEKYKNIMDKF
+515 EEEKYKNIMNKF

-535 DLLYNQIN
+535 ELLYDQIN
-543 NQSLNFNNNGIN
+543 N
-555 EKPKLIRKNSSDKD
+555 EKPKLIRKNSSDKG
-569 KKRNINNKIISFEE
+569 KNRNINNKIISFEE
-583 FLSKENSND
+583 FLSKENSNE

>member
-27 SKSLNES
+27 SNKSLNES
-34 SNNKINYSNSNS
+34 SNNRNNFSNSNS

-80 ENNRIGMSDF
+80 ENNHIGISDF
-90 SSNKKNNNSNIINN
+90 SSNKKNNNSNIINP

-117 NLLSQ
+117 NLLAQ

-132 KNIEKNSF
+132 KNS
-140 NVNNM
+140 NVGNNFDANNM
-145 KIKID
+145 RIKND
-150 NSDLD
+150 NS
-155 NNSINKIRNSE
+155 E
-166 NENNELSLDNVN
+166 FDNVN
-178 INQIN
+178 INKNRNNENNEINLDNNIN
-183 NNNKAN
+183 NINYFGNKNTN

-194 LNDFNNNNNYN
+194 INDINNNNYN

-214 NILAKYRNNTNN
+214 NILAKYRNNPN

-232 TFNKFNINQNNN
+232 TFNKFNINENNN
-244 NNAFDDINSSY
+244 NDMSNPF

-260 NKQNDINPFI
+260 QNPTKINPFNA
-270 PQENI
+270 QENMM
-275 INNLD
+275 NNLD
-280 KMVQNKNISNIPTI
+280 KILQNKNINNI
-294 NNTFIQKIKAKYL
+294 NNINSNYIQKIKAKYL
-307 FNNDSLT
+307 FNNDSIT
-314 NKISKKNQEIS
+314 NKIAQKNTELS
-325 ELEQKLNFYK
+325 ELEKKLNFYK
-335 NKLFSQNSPE
+335 KKLFSSSAPE

-352 LDIKNLNL
+352 LDIKNINL
-360 NSSQENSYT
+360 NSNTENSYT
-369 LNSKNNTKS
+369 LNSKNNHS

-386 YTNNNNNSSI
+386 NPNPNNSTI
-396 PNDKSFSFKNNL
+396 PPSDKSFSFKNNL
-408 KNNQININSNNNPL
+408 KNPPLSNINPL
-422 KESKFSQSQLSHNNG
+422 KESKFSQSQLSHNMG

-458 KGSQIEEKD
+458 KGSQMEEKD

-490 EDDINNTDKLLA
+490 EDDNEKAIA
-502 NKIINNVIDNVTK
+502 SGIINNVIDNISNK
-515 NEDEKYKNIMDKF
+515 SEEEKYKNIMNKF

-535 DLLYNQIN
+535 ELLYDQIN
-543 NQSLNFNNNGIN
+543 N

-569 KKRNINNKIISFEE
+569 RKRNINNKIISFEE
-583 FLSKENSND
+583 FLSKENSNE

>member
-27 SKSLNES
+27 SNKSLNES
-34 SNNKINYSNSNS
+34 SNNRNNFLNSNS

-80 ENNRIGMSDF
+80 ENNHIGISDF
-90 SSNKKNNNSNIINN
+90 SSNKKNNNSNIINP

-117 NLLSQ
+117 NLLAQ

-132 KNIEKNSF
+132 KNSNVGNNFDANNIRIKN
-140 NVNNM
+140 
-145 KIKID
+145 D
-150 NSDLD
+150 NS
-155 NNSINKIRNSE
+155 E
-166 NENNELSLDNVN
+166 FDNVN
-178 INQIN
+178 INKNRNNESNEINLDNNIN
-183 NNNKAN
+183 NINYFGNKNTN

-194 LNDFNNNNNYN
+194 INEINNNNYN
-205 FKYGQLTID
+205 FKYRHITID
-214 NILAKYRNNTNN
+214 TILAKYRNNPN

-232 TFNKFNINQNNN
+232 TFNKFNINENNN
-244 NNAFDDINSSY
+244 NDMSNPF

-260 NKQNDINPFI
+260 QNPAKINPFNA
-270 PQENI
+270 QENMM
-275 INNLD
+275 NNLD
-280 KMVQNKNISNIPTI
+280 KILQNKNINNI
-294 NNTFIQKIKAKYL
+294 NNINSNYIQKIKAKYL
-307 FNNDSLT
+307 FNNDSIT
-314 NKISKKNQEIS
+314 NKIAQKNTELS
-325 ELEQKLNFYK
+325 ELEKKLNFYK
-335 NKLFSQNSPE
+335 KKLFSSSAPE

-352 LDIKNLNL
+352 LDIKNINL
-360 NSSQENSYT
+360 NSNTENSYT
-369 LNSKNNTKS
+369 LNSKNNHS

-386 YTNNNNNSSI
+386 NPNPDNSTI
-396 PNDKSFSFKNNL
+396 PPSDKSFSFKNNL
-408 KNNQININSNNNPL
+408 KNPPLSNINPL
-422 KESKFSQSQLSHNNG
+422 KESKFSQSQLSHNMG

-458 KGSQIEEKD
+458 KGSQMEEKD

-490 EDDINNTDKLLA
+490 EDDNEKAIA
-502 NKIINNVIDNVTK
+502 SGIINNVMDNISNK
-515 NEDEKYKNIMDKF
+515 SEEEKYKNIINKF

-535 DLLYNQIN
+535 ELLYDQIN
-543 NQSLNFNNNGIN
+543 N

-569 KKRNINNKIISFEE
+569 KRRNINNKIISFEE
-583 FLSKENSND
+583 FLSKENSNE

>member
-27 SKSLNES
+27 SNKSLNES
-34 SNNKINYSNSNS
+34 SNNRNNFSNSNS

-80 ENNRIGMSDF
+80 ENNHIGISDF
-90 SSNKKNNNSNIINN
+90 SSNKKNNNSNIINP

-117 NLLSQ
+117 NLLAQ

-132 KNIEKNSF
+132 KNSNVGNNF
-140 NVNNM
+140 DVNNM
-145 KIKID
+145 RIKND
-150 NSDLD
+150 NS
-155 NNSINKIRNSE
+155 E
-166 NENNELSLDNVN
+166 FDNVN
-178 INQIN
+178 INKNRNNENNEINLDNNIN
-183 NNNKAN
+183 NINYFGNKNTN

-194 LNDFNNNNNYN
+194 INDINNNNYN

-214 NILAKYRNNTNN
+214 NILAKYRNNPN

-232 TFNKFNINQNNN
+232 TFNKFNINENNN
-244 NNAFDDINSSY
+244 NDMSNPF

-260 NKQNDINPFI
+260 QNPTKINPFNA
-270 PQENI
+270 QENMM
-275 INNLD
+275 NNLD
-280 KMVQNKNISNIPTI
+280 KILQNKNINNI
-294 NNTFIQKIKAKYL
+294 NNINSNYIQKIKAKYL
-307 FNNDSLT
+307 FNNDSVT
-314 NKISKKNQEIS
+314 NKIAQKNTELS
-325 ELEQKLNFYK
+325 ELEKKLNFYK
-335 NKLFSQNSPE
+335 KKLFSSSAPE

-352 LDIKNLNL
+352 LDIKNINL
-360 NSSQENSYT
+360 NSNTENSYT
-369 LNSKNNTKS
+369 LNSKNNRS

-386 YTNNNNNSSI
+386 NPNPNNSTI
-396 PNDKSFSFKNNL
+396 PPSDKSFSFKNNL
-408 KNNQININSNNNPL
+408 KNPPLSNINPL
-422 KESKFSQSQLSHNNG
+422 KESKFSQSQLSHNMG

-458 KGSQIEEKD
+458 KGSQMEEKD

-490 EDDINNTDKLLA
+490 EDDNEKAIA
-502 NKIINNVIDNVTK
+502 SGIINNVMDNISNK
-515 NEDEKYKNIMDKF
+515 SEEEKYKNIMNKF

-535 DLLYNQIN
+535 ELLYDQIN
-543 NQSLNFNNNGIN
+543 N

-583 FLSKENSND
+583 FLSKENSNE

>member
-1 MSNYKEQLSKHEEL
+1 MSNYKEQLSRHEEL

-27 SKSLNES
+27 SNKSLNES
-34 SNNKINYSNSNS
+34 SNNRNNFSNSNS

-80 ENNRIGMSDF
+80 ENNHIGISDF
-90 SSNKKNNNSNIINN
+90 SSNKKNNNSNIINP

-117 NLLSQ
+117 NLLAQ

-132 KNIEKNSF
+132 KNSNVGNNFDVKN
-140 NVNNM
+140 M
-145 KIKID
+145 RIKND
-150 NSDLD
+150 NS
-155 NNSINKIRNSE
+155 E
-166 NENNELSLDNVN
+166 FDNVN
-178 INQIN
+178 INKNRNNENNEINLDNNIN
-183 NNNKAN
+183 NINYFGNKNTN

-194 LNDFNNNNNYN
+194 INDINNNNYN

-214 NILAKYRNNTNN
+214 NILAKYRNNPN

-232 TFNKFNINQNNN
+232 TFNKFNINENNN
-244 NNAFDDINSSY
+244 NDMSNPF

-260 NKQNDINPFI
+260 QNPTKINPFNA
-270 PQENI
+270 QENMM
-275 INNLD
+275 NNLD
-280 KMVQNKNISNIPTI
+280 KILQNKNINNI
-294 NNTFIQKIKAKYL
+294 NNINSNYIQKIKAKYL
-307 FNNDSLT
+307 FNNDSIT
-314 NKISKKNQEIS
+314 NKIAQKNTELS
-325 ELEQKLNFYK
+325 ELEKKLNFYK
-335 NKLFSQNSPE
+335 KKLFSSSAPE

-352 LDIKNLNL
+352 LDIKNINL
-360 NSSQENSYT
+360 NSNTENSYT
-369 LNSKNNTKS
+369 LNSKNNHS

-386 YTNNNNNSSI
+386 NPNPNNSTI
-396 PNDKSFSFKNNL
+396 PPSDKSFSFKNNL
-408 KNNQININSNNNPL
+408 KNPPLSDINLL

-458 KGSQIEEKD
+458 KGSQLEDKD

-490 EDDINNTDKLLA
+490 EDDNEKAIA
-502 NKIINNVIDNVTK
+502 SGIINNVMDNISNK
-515 NEDEKYKNIMDKF
+515 SEEEKYKNIMNKF

-535 DLLYNQIN
+535 ELLYDQIN
-543 NQSLNFNNNGIN
+543 N

-583 FLSKENSND
+583 FLSKENSNE

>member
-27 SKSLNES
+27 SNKSLNES
-34 SNNKINYSNSNS
+34 SNNRNNFSNSNS

-80 ENNRIGMSDF
+80 ENNHIGISDF
-90 SSNKKNNNSNIINN
+90 SSNKKNNNSNIINP

-117 NLLSQ
+117 NLLAQ

-132 KNIEKNSF
+132 KNSNMGNNF
-140 NVNNM
+140 DVNNM
-145 KIKID
+145 RIKND
-150 NSDLD
+150 NS
-155 NNSINKIRNSE
+155 E
-166 NENNELSLDNVN
+166 FDNVN
-178 INQIN
+178 INKNRNNENNEINLDNNIN
-183 NNNKAN
+183 NINYFGNKNTN

-194 LNDFNNNNNYN
+194 INDINNNNYN

-214 NILAKYRNNTNN
+214 NILAKYRNNPN

-232 TFNKFNINQNNN
+232 TFNKFNINENNN
-244 NNAFDDINSSY
+244 NDMSNPF

-260 NKQNDINPFI
+260 QNPTKINPFNA
-270 PQENI
+270 QENMM
-275 INNLD
+275 NNLD
-280 KMVQNKNISNIPTI
+280 KILQNKNINNI
-294 NNTFIQKIKAKYL
+294 NNINSNYIQKIKAKYL
-307 FNNDSLT
+307 FNNDSVT
-314 NKISKKNQEIS
+314 NKIAQKNTELS
-325 ELEQKLNFYK
+325 ELEKKLNFYK
-335 NKLFSQNSPE
+335 KKLFSSSAPE

-352 LDIKNLNL
+352 LDIKNINL
-360 NSSQENSYT
+360 NSNTENSYT
-369 LNSKNNTKS
+369 LNSKNDHS

-386 YTNNNNNSSI
+386 NPNPDNSTI
-396 PNDKSFSFKNNL
+396 PPSDKSFSFKNNL
-408 KNNQININSNNNPL
+408 KNPPLSNINPL
-422 KESKFSQSQLSHNNG
+422 KESKFSQSQLSHNMG

-458 KGSQIEEKD
+458 KGSQMEEKD

-490 EDDINNTDKLLA
+490 EDDNEKAIA
-502 NKIINNVIDNVTK
+502 SGIINNVMDNISNK
-515 NEDEKYKNIMDKF
+515 SEEEKYKNIMNKF

-535 DLLYNQIN
+535 ELLYDQIN
-543 NQSLNFNNNGIN
+543 N

-583 FLSKENSND
+583 FLSKENSNE

>member
-27 SKSLNES
+27 SNKSLNES
-34 SNNKINYSNSNS
+34 SNNRNNFSNSNS

-80 ENNRIGMSDF
+80 ENNHIGISDF
-90 SSNKKNNNSNIINN
+90 SSNKKNNNSNIINP

-117 NLLSQ
+117 NLLAQ

-132 KNIEKNSF
+132 KNSNVGNNFDANNIRIKN
-140 NVNNM
+140 
-145 KIKID
+145 D
-150 NSDLD
+150 NS
-155 NNSINKIRNSE
+155 E
-166 NENNELSLDNVN
+166 FDNVN
-178 INQIN
+178 INKNRNSENNEIN
-183 NNNKAN
+183 LDNNVNNINYFGNKNTN

-194 LNDFNNNNNYN
+194 INDINNNNYN

-214 NILAKYRNNTNN
+214 NILAKYRNNPN

-232 TFNKFNINQNNN
+232 TFNKFNINENNN
-244 NNAFDDINSSY
+244 NDMSNPF

-260 NKQNDINPFI
+260 QNPTKINPFNA
-270 PQENI
+270 QENMM
-275 INNLD
+275 NNLD
-280 KMVQNKNISNIPTI
+280 KILQNKNINNI
-294 NNTFIQKIKAKYL
+294 NNINSNYIQKIKAKYL
-307 FNNDSLT
+307 FNNDSIT
-314 NKISKKNQEIS
+314 NKIAQKNTELS
-325 ELEQKLNFYK
+325 ELEKKLNFYK
-335 NKLFSQNSPE
+335 KKLFSSSAPE

-352 LDIKNLNL
+352 LDIKNINL
-360 NSSQENSYT
+360 NSNTENSYT
-369 LNSKNNTKS
+369 LNSKNNHS

-386 YTNNNNNSSI
+386 NPNPNNSTI
-396 PNDKSFSFKNNL
+396 PPSDKSFSFKNNL
-408 KNNQININSNNNPL
+408 KNPPLSNINPL
-422 KESKFSQSQLSHNNG
+422 KESKFSQSQLSHNMG

-458 KGSQIEEKD
+458 KGSQMEEKD
-467 KEYNYNDVLPIINKV
+467 KEFNYNDVLPIINKV

-490 EDDINNTDKLLA
+490 EDDNEKAIA
-502 NKIINNVIDNVTK
+502 SGIINNVMDNISNKT
-515 NEDEKYKNIMDKF
+515 EEEKYKNIMNKF

-535 DLLYNQIN
+535 ELLYDQIN
-543 NQSLNFNNNGIN
+543 N

-569 KKRNINNKIISFEE
+569 RKRNINNKIISFEE
-583 FLSKENSND
+583 FLSKENSNE

>member
-27 SKSLNES
+27 SNKSLNES
-34 SNNKINYSNSNS
+34 SNNRNNFSNSNS

-80 ENNRIGMSDF
+80 ENNHIGISDF
-90 SSNKKNNNSNIINN
+90 SSNKKNNNSNIINP

-117 NLLSQ
+117 NLLAQ

-132 KNIEKNSF
+132 NNSNVGNNF
-140 NVNNM
+140 DVNNM
-145 KIKID
+145 RIKND
-150 NSDLD
+150 NS
-155 NNSINKIRNSE
+155 E
-166 NENNELSLDNVN
+166 FDNVN
-178 INQIN
+178 INKNRNNENNEINLDNNIN
-183 NNNKAN
+183 NINYFGNKNTN

-194 LNDFNNNNNYN
+194 INDINNNNYN

-214 NILAKYRNNTNN
+214 NILAKYRNNPN

-232 TFNKFNINQNNN
+232 TFNKFNINENNN
-244 NNAFDDINSSY
+244 NDMSNPF

-260 NKQNDINPFI
+260 QNPTKINPFNA
-270 PQENI
+270 QENMM
-275 INNLD
+275 NNLD
-280 KMVQNKNISNIPTI
+280 KILQNKNINNI
-294 NNTFIQKIKAKYL
+294 NNINSNYIQKIKAKYL
-307 FNNDSLT
+307 FNNDSIT
-314 NKISKKNQEIS
+314 NKIAQKNT
-325 ELEQKLNFYK
+325 ELSGLEKKLNFYK
-335 NKLFSQNSPE
+335 KKLFSSSAPE

-352 LDIKNLNL
+352 LDIKNINL
-360 NSSQENSYT
+360 NSNTENSYT
-369 LNSKNNTKS
+369 LNSKNNHS

-386 YTNNNNNSSI
+386 NPNPNNSTI
-396 PNDKSFSFKNNL
+396 PQSDKSFSFKNNL
-408 KNNQININSNNNPL
+408 KNPPLSNINPL
-422 KESKFSQSQLSHNNG
+422 KESKFSQSQLSHNMG

-458 KGSQIEEKD
+458 KGSQMEEKD

-490 EDDINNTDKLLA
+490 EDDNEKAIA
-502 NKIINNVIDNVTK
+502 SGIINNVMDNISNK
-515 NEDEKYKNIMDKF
+515 SEEEKYKNIMNKF

-535 DLLYNQIN
+535 ELLYDQIN
-543 NQSLNFNNNGIN
+543 N

-583 FLSKENSND
+583 FLSKENSNE

>member
-27 SKSLNES
+27 SNKSLNES
-34 SNNKINYSNSNS
+34 SNNRNNFSNSNS

-80 ENNRIGMSDF
+80 ENNHIGISDF
-90 SSNKKNNNSNIINN
+90 SSNKKNNNSNFINP

-117 NLLSQ
+117 NLLAQ

-132 KNIEKNSF
+132 KNSNVGNNF
-140 NVNNM
+140 DVNNM
-145 KIKID
+145 RIKND
-150 NSDLD
+150 NS
-155 NNSINKIRNSE
+155 E
-166 NENNELSLDNVN
+166 FDNVN
-178 INQIN
+178 INKNRNNENNEINLDNNIN
-183 NNNKAN
+183 NINYFGNKNTN

-194 LNDFNNNNNYN
+194 INDINNNNYN

-214 NILAKYRNNTNN
+214 NILAKYRNNPN

-232 TFNKFNINQNNN
+232 TFNKFNINENNN
-244 NNAFDDINSSY
+244 NDMSNPF

-260 NKQNDINPFI
+260 QNPTKINPFNA
-270 PQENI
+270 QENMM
-275 INNLD
+275 NNLD
-280 KMVQNKNISNIPTI
+280 KILQNKNINNI
-294 NNTFIQKIKAKYL
+294 NNINSNYIQKIKAKYL
-307 FNNDSLT
+307 FNNDSVT
-314 NKISKKNQEIS
+314 NKIAQKNTELC
-325 ELEQKLNFYK
+325 ELEKKLNFYK
-335 NKLFSQNSPE
+335 KKLFSSSAPE

-352 LDIKNLNL
+352 LDIKNINL
-360 NSSQENSYT
+360 NSNTENSYT
-369 LNSKNNTKS
+369 LNSKNNHS

-386 YTNNNNNSSI
+386 NPNPNNSTI
-396 PNDKSFSFKNNL
+396 PPSDKSFSFKNNL
-408 KNNQININSNNNPL
+408 KNPPLSNINPL
-422 KESKFSQSQLSHNNG
+422 KESKFSQSQLSHNMG

-458 KGSQIEEKD
+458 KGSQMEEKD

-490 EDDINNTDKLLA
+490 EDDNEKAIA
-502 NKIINNVIDNVTK
+502 SGIINNVMDNISNKT
-515 NEDEKYKNIMDKF
+515 EEEKYKNIMNKF

-535 DLLYNQIN
+535 ELLYDQIN
-543 NQSLNFNNNGIN
+543 N

-583 FLSKENSND
+583 FLSKENSNE

>member
-27 SKSLNES
+27 SNKSLNES
-34 SNNKINYSNSNS
+34 SNNRNNFSNSNS

-80 ENNRIGMSDF
+80 ENNHIGISDF
-90 SSNKKNNNSNIINN
+90 SSNKKNNNSNIINP

-117 NLLSQ
+117 NLLAQ

-132 KNIEKNSF
+132 KNSNVGNNF
-140 NVNNM
+140 DVNNM
-145 KIKID
+145 RIKND
-150 NSDLD
+150 NS
-155 NNSINKIRNSE
+155 E
-166 NENNELSLDNVN
+166 FDNVN
-178 INQIN
+178 INKNRNNENNEINLDNNIN
-183 NNNKAN
+183 NINYFGNKNTN

-194 LNDFNNNNNYN
+194 INDINNNNYN

-214 NILAKYRNNTNN
+214 NILAKYRNNPN

-232 TFNKFNINQNNN
+232 TFNKFNINENNN
-244 NNAFDDINSSY
+244 NDMSNPF

-260 NKQNDINPFI
+260 QNPTKINPFNA
-270 PQENI
+270 QENMM
-275 INNLD
+275 NNLD
-280 KMVQNKNISNIPTI
+280 KILQNKNINNI
-294 NNTFIQKIKAKYL
+294 NNINSNYIQKIKAKYL
-307 FNNDSLT
+307 FNNDSVT
-314 NKISKKNQEIS
+314 NKIAQKNTELS
-325 ELEQKLNFYK
+325 ELEKKLNFYK
-335 NKLFSQNSPE
+335 KKLFSSSAPE

-352 LDIKNLNL
+352 LDIKNINL
-360 NSSQENSYT
+360 NSNTENSYT
-369 LNSKNNTKS
+369 LNSKNDHS

-386 YTNNNNNSSI
+386 NPNPNNSTI
-396 PNDKSFSFKNNL
+396 PPSDKSFSFKNNL
-408 KNNQININSNNNPL
+408 KNPPLSNINPL
-422 KESKFSQSQLSHNNG
+422 KESKFSQSQLSHNMG

-458 KGSQIEEKD
+458 KGSQMEEKD

-490 EDDINNTDKLLA
+490 EDDNEKAIA
-502 NKIINNVIDNVTK
+502 SGIINNVMDNISNKT
-515 NEDEKYKNIMDKF
+515 EEEKYKNIMNKF

-535 DLLYNQIN
+535 ELLYDQIN
-543 NQSLNFNNNGIN
+543 N

-583 FLSKENSND
+583 FLSKENSNE

>member
-27 SKSLNES
+27 SNKSLNES
-34 SNNKINYSNSNS
+34 SNNRNNFSNSNS

-80 ENNRIGMSDF
+80 ENNHIGISDF
-90 SSNKKNNNSNIINN
+90 SSNKKNNNSNIINP

-117 NLLSQ
+117 NLLAQ

-132 KNIEKNSF
+132 KNSNMGNNF
-140 NVNNM
+140 DVNNM
-145 KIKID
+145 RIKND
-150 NSDLD
+150 NS
-155 NNSINKIRNSE
+155 E
-166 NENNELSLDNVN
+166 FDNVN
-178 INQIN
+178 INKNRNNENNEINLDNNIN
-183 NNNKAN
+183 NINYFGNKNTN

-194 LNDFNNNNNYN
+194 INDINNNNYN

-214 NILAKYRNNTNN
+214 NILAKYRNNPN

-232 TFNKFNINQNNN
+232 TFNKFNINENNN
-244 NNAFDDINSSY
+244 NDMSNPF

-260 NKQNDINPFI
+260 QNPTKINPFNA
-270 PQENI
+270 QENMM
-275 INNLD
+275 NNLD
-280 KMVQNKNISNIPTI
+280 KILQNKNINNI
-294 NNTFIQKIKAKYL
+294 NNINSNYIQKIKAKYL
-307 FNNDSLT
+307 FNNDSIT
-314 NKISKKNQEIS
+314 NKIAQKNTELS
-325 ELEQKLNFYK
+325 ELEKKLNFYK
-335 NKLFSQNSPE
+335 KKLFSSSAPE

-352 LDIKNLNL
+352 LDIKNINL
-360 NSSQENSYT
+360 NSNTENSYT
-369 LNSKNNTKS
+369 LNSKNDHS

-386 YTNNNNNSSI
+386 NPNPNNSTI
-396 PNDKSFSFKNNL
+396 PPSDKSFSFKNNL
-408 KNNQININSNNNPL
+408 KNPPLSNINPL
-422 KESKFSQSQLSHNNG
+422 KESKFSQSQLSHNMG

-458 KGSQIEEKD
+458 KGSQMEEKD

-490 EDDINNTDKLLA
+490 EDDNEKAIA
-502 NKIINNVIDNVTK
+502 SGIINNVMDNISNKT
-515 NEDEKYKNIMDKF
+515 EEEKYKNIMNKF

-535 DLLYNQIN
+535 ELLYDQIN
-543 NQSLNFNNNGIN
+543 N

-583 FLSKENSND
+583 FLSKENSNE

>member
-27 SKSLNES
+27 SNKSLNES
-34 SNNKINYSNSNS
+34 SNNRNNFSNSNS

-80 ENNRIGMSDF
+80 ENNHIGISDF
-90 SSNKKNNNSNIINN
+90 SSNKKNNNSNIINP

-117 NLLSQ
+117 NLLAQ

-132 KNIEKNSF
+132 KNSNVGNNF
-140 NVNNM
+140 DVNNM
-145 KIKID
+145 RIKND
-150 NSDLD
+150 NS
-155 NNSINKIRNSE
+155 E
-166 NENNELSLDNVN
+166 FDNVN
-178 INQIN
+178 INKNRNNENNEINLDNNIN
-183 NNNKAN
+183 NINYFGNKNTN

-194 LNDFNNNNNYN
+194 INDINNNNYN

-214 NILAKYRNNTNN
+214 NILAKYRNNPN

-232 TFNKFNINQNNN
+232 TFNKFNINENNN
-244 NNAFDDINSSY
+244 NDMSNPF

-260 NKQNDINPFI
+260 QNPAKINPFNA
-270 PQENI
+270 QENMM
-275 INNLD
+275 NNLD
-280 KMVQNKNISNIPTI
+280 KILQNKNINNI
-294 NNTFIQKIKAKYL
+294 NNINSNYIQKIKAKYL
-307 FNNDSLT
+307 FNNDSIT
-314 NKISKKNQEIS
+314 NKIAQKNTELS
-325 ELEQKLNFYK
+325 ELEKKLNFYK
-335 NKLFSQNSPE
+335 KKLFSSSAPE

-352 LDIKNLNL
+352 LDIKNINL
-360 NSSQENSYT
+360 NSNTENSYT
-369 LNSKNNTKS
+369 LNSKNDHS

-386 YTNNNNNSSI
+386 NPNPNNSTI
-396 PNDKSFSFKNNL
+396 PPSDKSFSFKNNL
-408 KNNQININSNNNPL
+408 KNPPLSNINPL
-422 KESKFSQSQLSHNNG
+422 KESKFSQSQLSHNMG

-458 KGSQIEEKD
+458 KGSQMEEKD

-490 EDDINNTDKLLA
+490 EDDNEKAIA
-502 NKIINNVIDNVTK
+502 SGIINNVMDNISNKT
-515 NEDEKYKNIMDKF
+515 EEEKYKNIMNKF

-535 DLLYNQIN
+535 ELLYDQIN
-543 NQSLNFNNNGIN
+543 N

-583 FLSKENSND
+583 FLSKENSNE

>member
-27 SKSLNES
+27 SNKSLNES
-34 SNNKINYSNSNS
+34 SNNRNNFSNSNS

-80 ENNRIGMSDF
+80 ENNHIGISDF
-90 SSNKKNNNSNIINN
+90 SSNKKNNNSNIINP

-117 NLLSQ
+117 NLLAQ

-132 KNIEKNSF
+132 KNSNVGNNF
-140 NVNNM
+140 DVNNM
-145 KIKID
+145 RIKND
-150 NSDLD
+150 NS
-155 NNSINKIRNSE
+155 E
-166 NENNELSLDNVN
+166 FDNVN
-178 INQIN
+178 INKNRNNENNEINLDNNIN
-183 NNNKAN
+183 NINYFGNKNTN

-194 LNDFNNNNNYN
+194 INDINNNNYN

-214 NILAKYRNNTNN
+214 NILAKYRNNPN

-232 TFNKFNINQNNN
+232 TFNKFNINENNN
-244 NNAFDDINSSY
+244 NDMSNPF

-260 NKQNDINPFI
+260 QNPTKINPFNA
-270 PQENI
+270 QENMM
-275 INNLD
+275 NNLD
-280 KMVQNKNISNIPTI
+280 KILQNKNINNI
-294 NNTFIQKIKAKYL
+294 NNINSNYIQKIKAKYL
-307 FNNDSLT
+307 FNNDSVT
-314 NKISKKNQEIS
+314 NKIAQKNTELS
-325 ELEQKLNFYK
+325 ELEKKLNFYK
-335 NKLFSQNSPE
+335 KKLFSSSAPE

-352 LDIKNLNL
+352 LDIKNINL
-360 NSSQENSYT
+360 NSNTENSYT
-369 LNSKNNTKS
+369 LNSKNNRS

-386 YTNNNNNSSI
+386 NPNPNNSTI
-396 PNDKSFSFKNNL
+396 PPSDKSFSFKNNL
-408 KNNQININSNNNPL
+408 KNPPSSNINPL
-422 KESKFSQSQLSHNNG
+422 KESKFSQSQLSQNMG
-437 EETINF
+437 EESINF

-458 KGSQIEEKD
+458 KGSQMEEKD

-490 EDDINNTDKLLA
+490 EDDNEKAIA
-502 NKIINNVIDNVTK
+502 SGIINNVMDNISNK
-515 NEDEKYKNIMDKF
+515 SEEEKYKNIMNKF

-535 DLLYNQIN
+535 ELLYDQIN
-543 NQSLNFNNNGIN
+543 N
-555 EKPKLIRKNSSDKD
+555 EKPKLIRKNSSVKD

-583 FLSKENSND
+583 FLSKENSNE